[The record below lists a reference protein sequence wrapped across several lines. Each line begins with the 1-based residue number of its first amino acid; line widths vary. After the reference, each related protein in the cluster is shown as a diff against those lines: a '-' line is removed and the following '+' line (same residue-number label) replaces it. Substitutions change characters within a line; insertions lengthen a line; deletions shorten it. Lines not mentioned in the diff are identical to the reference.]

1 MIDIHSHLLPGIDD
15 GSENLNVSL
24 QMARDA
30 VADGVTHALMTP
42 HHLNGRYVNHASD
55 VIKLTADFQTELNNA
70 NIPLTVF
77 PSQEV
82 RINGGLLSALDDGDI
97 LTTDEQ
103 GTYILIE
110 FPSDDVPAFTM
121 DMLFQI
127 QQRGLV
133 PIIVHPERN
142 TRLMKEPQLLNDM
155 VSRGAYAQ
163 VTASSYVGTF
173 GKAVTA
179 FSEDIIA
186 NGLAHLFASDA
197 HHIPGRK
204 YNMRAAFDKLT
215 KQYGQSMVNE
225 FDNNARAL
233 VNGEPLVRWH
243 ETPIKKKMF
252 FSAY

>member
-15 GSENLNVSL
+15 GSESLDVSL

-42 HHLNGRYVNHASD
+42 HHMNGRYVNHTSD

-142 TRLMKEPQLLNDM
+142 TRLMKEPQLLYDM

-197 HHIPGRK
+197 HYIPGRK
-204 YNMRAAFDKLT
+204 YEMTAAFDKLKAAYGSDLA
-215 KQYGQSMVNE
+215 KQ
-225 FDNNARAL
+225 FDDNAKAL
-233 VNGEPLVRWH
+233 VNGERLSRQH
-243 ETPIKKKMF
+243 QTPIKKKRF

>member
-15 GSENLNVSL
+15 GSESLDVSL

-42 HHLNGRYVNHASD
+42 HHMNGSYVNHASD

-142 TRLMKEPQLLNDM
+142 TRLMKEPQLLYDM

-204 YNMRAAFDKLT
+204 YKMTAAFDKLKAAYGSDSA
-215 KQYGQSMVNE
+215 KQ
-225 FDNNARAL
+225 FDDNAKAL
-233 VNGEPLVRWH
+233 VNGERLSRQH
-243 ETPIKKKMF
+243 QTPIKKKRF

>member
-42 HHLNGRYVNHASD
+42 HHMNGRYVNHASD

-82 RINGGLLSALDDGDI
+82 RINGDLLSALDDGDI

-142 TRLMKEPQLLNDM
+142 MRLMKEPQLLNDM

-243 ETPIKKKMF
+243 ETPIKKKVF

>member
-15 GSENLNVSL
+15 GSESLDVSL
-24 QMARDA
+24 QMACDA

-42 HHLNGRYVNHASD
+42 HHMNGRYVNHASD

-110 FPSDDVPAFTM
+110 LPSNDVPAFTM

-142 TRLMKEPQLLNDM
+142 TRLMKEPQLLYDM

-163 VTASSYVGTF
+163 LTASSYVGTF

-204 YNMRAAFDKLT
+204 YEMTAAFDKLKAT
-215 KQYGQSMVNE
+215 YGSDLAKQ
-225 FDNNARAL
+225 FDDNAKAL
-233 VNGEPLVRWH
+233 VNGERLSRRH
-243 ETPIKKKMF
+243 QTPIKKKRF

>member
-15 GSENLNVSL
+15 GSESLDVSL

-42 HHLNGRYVNHASD
+42 HHMNGRYVNHASD

-121 DMLFQI
+121 DMLL
-127 QQRGLV
+127 G
-133 PIIVHPERN
+133 
-142 TRLMKEPQLLNDM
+142 
-155 VSRGAYAQ
+155 
-163 VTASSYVGTF
+163 
-173 GKAVTA
+173 
-179 FSEDIIA
+179 FS
-186 NGLAHLFASDA
+186 
-197 HHIPGRK
+197 
-204 YNMRAAFDKLT
+204 
-215 KQYGQSMVNE
+215 
-225 FDNNARAL
+225 
-233 VNGEPLVRWH
+233 
-243 ETPIKKKMF
+243 
-252 FSAY
+252 

>member
-42 HHLNGRYVNHASD
+42 HHMNGRYVNHASD

-173 GKAVTA
+173 GKAVAA

-243 ETPIKKKMF
+243 ETPIKKKVF

>member
-42 HHLNGRYVNHASD
+42 HHMNGRYVNHASD

-127 QQRGLV
+127 QQRGWV

-142 TRLMKEPQLLNDM
+142 TRLMKEPQLLYDM

-163 VTASSYVGTF
+163 LTASSYVGTF

-243 ETPIKKKMF
+243 ETPIKKKVF

>member
-1 MIDIHSHLLPGIDD
+1 MIDIHTHLLPGIDD
-15 GSENLNVSL
+15 GSESLDVSL

-42 HHLNGRYVNHASD
+42 HHMNGSYVNHASD

-142 TRLMKEPQLLNDM
+142 TRLMKEPQLLYDM

-179 FSEDIIA
+179 FSEDIIV

-204 YNMRAAFDKLT
+204 YKMTAAFDKLKAAYGSDSA
-215 KQYGQSMVNE
+215 KQ
-225 FDNNARAL
+225 FDDNAKAL
-233 VNGEPLVRWH
+233 VNGERLSRQH
-243 ETPIKKKMF
+243 QTPIKKKRF

>member
-1 MIDIHSHLLPGIDD
+1 MIDIHTHLLPGIDD
-15 GSENLNVSL
+15 GSESLDVSL

-42 HHLNGRYVNHASD
+42 HHMNGSYVNHASD

-142 TRLMKEPQLLNDM
+142 TRLMKEPQLLYDM

-204 YNMRAAFDKLT
+204 YKMTAAFDKLKAAYGSDSA
-215 KQYGQSMVNE
+215 KQ
-225 FDNNARAL
+225 FDDNAKAV
-233 VNGEPLVRWH
+233 VNGERLSRQH
-243 ETPIKKKMF
+243 QTPIKKKRF

>member
-42 HHLNGRYVNHASD
+42 HHMNGRYVNHASD
-55 VIKLTADFQTELNNA
+55 VIKLTVDFQTELNNA

-121 DMLFQI
+121 DILFQI

-243 ETPIKKKMF
+243 ETPIKKKVF

>member
-42 HHLNGRYVNHASD
+42 HHMNGRYVNHASD

-173 GKAVTA
+173 GKAVKA

-243 ETPIKKKMF
+243 ETPIKKKVF

>member
-42 HHLNGRYVNHASD
+42 HHMNGRYVNHASD
-55 VIKLTADFQTELNNA
+55 VVKLTADFQTELNNA

-82 RINGGLLSALDDGDI
+82 RINGGLLSALDDDDI

-133 PIIVHPERN
+133 TIIVHPERN

-155 VSRGAYAQ
+155 VSRGAYTQ

-215 KQYGQSMVNE
+215 KQYGKSMVNE

-243 ETPIKKKMF
+243 KTPIKKKVF

>member
-15 GSENLNVSL
+15 GSESLEISL

-42 HHLNGRYVNHASD
+42 HHMNGRYVNHASD

-243 ETPIKKKMF
+243 ETPIKKMIF

>member
-15 GSENLNVSL
+15 GSESLDVSL
-24 QMARDA
+24 QMACDA

-42 HHLNGRYVNHASD
+42 HHMNGCYVNHASD

-243 ETPIKKKMF
+243 ETPIKKKVF

>member
-1 MIDIHSHLLPGIDD
+1 MIDIHTHLLPGIDD
-15 GSENLNVSL
+15 GSESLDVSL

-42 HHLNGRYVNHASD
+42 HHMNGSYVNHASD

-142 TRLMKEPQLLNDM
+142 TRLMKEPQLLYDM

-204 YNMRAAFDKLT
+204 YKMTAAFDKLKAACGSDSA
-215 KQYGQSMVNE
+215 KQ
-225 FDNNARAL
+225 FDDNAKAL
-233 VNGEPLVRWH
+233 VNGERLSRQH
-243 ETPIKKKMF
+243 QTPIKKKRF

>member
-42 HHLNGRYVNHASD
+42 HHMNGRYVNHASD

-243 ETPIKKKMF
+243 ETPIKKKVF

>member
-15 GSENLNVSL
+15 GSDSLDISL

-42 HHLNGRYVNHASD
+42 HHMNGRYVNHASD
-55 VIKLTADFQTELNNA
+55 VINLTADFQTELNNA

-142 TRLMKEPQLLNDM
+142 TRLMEEPQLLYDM

-197 HHIPGRK
+197 HYIPGRK
-204 YNMRAAFDKLT
+204 YEMTAAFDKLKAAYGSDSA
-215 KQYGQSMVNE
+215 KQ
-225 FDNNARAL
+225 FDDNAKAL
-233 VNGEPLVRWH
+233 VNGERLSRQH
-243 ETPIKKKMF
+243 QTPIKKKRF

>member
-42 HHLNGRYVNHASD
+42 HHMNGRYINHASD
-55 VIKLTADFQTELNNA
+55 VIKLTVDFQTELNNA

-243 ETPIKKKMF
+243 ETPIKKKVF

>member
-1 MIDIHSHLLPGIDD
+1 MIDIHTHLLPGIDD
-15 GSENLNVSL
+15 GSESLDVSL

-42 HHLNGRYVNHASD
+42 HHMNGSYVNHASD

-103 GTYILIE
+103 GTYILME

-142 TRLMKEPQLLNDM
+142 TRLMKEPQLLYDM

-204 YNMRAAFDKLT
+204 YKMTAAFDKLKAAYGSDSA
-215 KQYGQSMVNE
+215 KQ
-225 FDNNARAL
+225 FDDNAKAL
-233 VNGEPLVRWH
+233 VNGERLSRQH
-243 ETPIKKKMF
+243 QTPIKKKRF

>member
-42 HHLNGRYVNHASD
+42 HHMNGRYVNHASD

-204 YNMRAAFDKLT
+204 YNMRAAFDKLI

-243 ETPIKKKMF
+243 ETPIKKKIF

>member
-1 MIDIHSHLLPGIDD
+1 MIDIHTHLLPGIDD
-15 GSENLNVSL
+15 GSESLDVSL

-42 HHLNGRYVNHASD
+42 HHMNGSYVNHASD

-142 TRLMKEPQLLNDM
+142 TRLMKEPQLLYDM

-204 YNMRAAFDKLT
+204 YKMTAAFDKLKVAYGSDSA
-215 KQYGQSMVNE
+215 KQ
-225 FDNNARAL
+225 FDDNAKAL
-233 VNGEPLVRWH
+233 VNGERLSRQH
-243 ETPIKKKMF
+243 QTPIKKKRF

>member
-15 GSENLNVSL
+15 GSENLNASL

-42 HHLNGRYVNHASD
+42 HHMNGRYVNHASD

-243 ETPIKKKMF
+243 ETPIKKMIF

>member
-42 HHLNGRYVNHASD
+42 HHMNGRYVNHASD

-82 RINGGLLSALDDGDI
+82 RINGDLLSALDEGDI
-97 LTTDEQ
+97 LTTDDQ
-103 GTYILIE
+103 GMYILIE
-110 FPSDDVPAFTM
+110 LPSNDVPSFTS
-121 DMLFQI
+121 DMLFRV
-127 QQRGLV
+127 QQLGLT

-142 TRLMKEPQLLNDM
+142 TQLMKKPDLLYDM
-155 VSRGAYAQ
+155 VSSGAYTQ
-163 VTASSYVGTF
+163 VTASSYVGIF
-173 GKAVTA
+173 GKSVTA

-186 NGLAHLFASDA
+186 NGLAHMIASDA

-243 ETPIKKKMF
+243 ETPIKKKVF

>member
-1 MIDIHSHLLPGIDD
+1 MIDIHTHLLPGIDD
-15 GSENLNVSL
+15 GSESLDVSL

-42 HHLNGRYVNHASD
+42 HHMNGSYVNHASD

-142 TRLMKEPQLLNDM
+142 TRLMKEPQLLYDM

-204 YNMRAAFDKLT
+204 YKMTAAFDKLKAAYGSDSA
-215 KQYGQSMVNE
+215 KQFN
-225 FDNNARAL
+225 DNAKAL
-233 VNGEPLVRWH
+233 VNGERLSRQH
-243 ETPIKKKMF
+243 QTPIKKKRF

>member
-15 GSENLNVSL
+15 GSESLDVSL
-24 QMARDA
+24 QMACDA

-42 HHLNGRYVNHASD
+42 HHMNGRYVNHASD

-110 FPSDDVPAFTM
+110 LPSNDVPAFTM

-142 TRLMKEPQLLNDM
+142 TRLMKEPQLLYDM

-163 VTASSYVGTF
+163 VTASSYVGIF
-173 GKAVTA
+173 GKSVTA

-186 NGLAHLFASDA
+186 NGLAHMIASDA
-197 HHIPGRK
+197 HHITGRK

-215 KQYGQSMVNE
+215 KQYGQSMVKE

-243 ETPIKKKMF
+243 ETPIKKKVF

>member
-1 MIDIHSHLLPGIDD
+1 MIDIHTHLLPGIDD
-15 GSENLNVSL
+15 GSESLDVSL

-42 HHLNGRYVNHASD
+42 HHMNGSYVNHASD

-142 TRLMKEPQLLNDM
+142 TRLMKEPQLLYDM

-204 YNMRAAFDKLT
+204 YKMTAAFDKLKAAYGSDSA
-215 KQYGQSMVNE
+215 KQ
-225 FDNNARAL
+225 FDDNAKAL
-233 VNGEPLVRWH
+233 VNGERLSRQH
-243 ETPIKKKMF
+243 QTPIKKKRF